1 MTNATSHPE
10 PTPILFRLLDVALC
24 IGMTFFGIAMG
35 SVIGF
40 MVLGQFVRLAGWAL
54 QVNWLLENGSNIGW
68 LIGAVLGLAG
78 AISKIVTET
87 KKRKAR
93 SAYDARQDPA
103 PIDGQSNE
111 LVREKDQEKS
121 QAELDEISSLE
132 AAKTSQREKVNSR
145 SRIKKYGSWKD
156 RRAPSVRQ
164 FFFATGFLGF
174 AGLFIGAMLGVSLC
188 MILISVTTSPFVPD
202 SWRPKIEQVRKSSS
216 TSMST
221 SHSNQGGTSFQH
233 PLLGPIM
240 IWSISG
246 LTGVGLITGGFL
258 SFFPEEKEKAE
269 SERRS
274 RENR

>member
-24 IGMTFFGIAMG
+24 IGMMVFSIAMG
-35 SVIGF
+35 SVVGF
-40 MVLGQFVRLAGWAL
+40 MVLGQFVRMAGWAL
-54 QVNWLLENGSNIGW
+54 QIDWLLENGSNIGW
-68 LIGAVLGLAG
+68 LVGAGLGLAG
-78 AISKIVTET
+78 AISKIATEV
-87 KKRKAR
+87 KKRSAR
-93 SAYDARQDPA
+93 LVLDAGKDPTS
-103 PIDGQSNE
+103 IDGEVGETESGKE
-111 LVREKDQEKS
+111 QEKS
-121 QAELDEISSLE
+121 QAELDEISSVE

-174 AGLFIGAMLGVSLC
+174 VGVFVGAMLGVSLC
-188 MILISVTTSPFVPD
+188 MVLISVTTSPFVPD
-202 SWRPKIEQVRKSSS
+202 SWRPKVEQVQKRPG

-258 SFFPEEKEKAE
+258 SFFPEEKEN
-269 SERRS
+269 SETEGRA
-274 RENR
+274 REK